1 MKKKIIYLV
10 HQYPK
15 ALILFMTS
23 IAFFSTIGIKNLEI
37 NYDQKSWFRDTD
49 KLLKDYEN
57 FKTEYGSDTS
67 LILLLSFRDN
77 VFKEEN
83 LARIQ
88 KVTEELWKVP
98 NIVRVDS
105 LTNFSHAYGEND
117 EINIENF
124 IANPNDFKWTDEYI
138 NDRKTKATT
147 IDGIQGFLMAKD
159 QKSVAIYNILK
170 VVEGSEGKVSREV
183 IRKIESDIIEK
194 YNGDGLDIMITGA
207 GSVGEAFKR
216 ETLNDMQLII
226 PIAFIA
232 LFFILI
238 LVLKNLFATCLS
250 LGLIAITV
258 GSTLGIQGW
267 LGIKVGLVTAMCP
280 IIIMAICIVD
290 LIHIFSSYLNDPTT
304 DNRRNILAQTLQR
317 NITPT
322 FLTTATTTI
331 GFLSFLTAELV
342 PIASMGII
350 ASIGI
355 ILAWMFTIFLICPL
369 LRIIPLEKKFLK
381 QTDIKMINLSRVRS
395 FIVEKPLAVV
405 LGFGSLTI
413 VTMSLSFNNI
423 IDSNI
428 QNYFSKDTK
437 IRKATSFFEEH
448 IGGANSIEVIVQSN
462 EAEGI
467 KNPKFLAQVDN
478 YISDLEKLKGVT
490 KVNSLLSSL
499 KQVHQVMNGG
509 DKTKY
514 SIAQTR
520 EEIAQELFFLELSL
534 PPTKSITKQFSTD
547 KQDIRLSIFWD
558 KSSSTQIAKGRAEIM
573 QLMESHGLKGHVTGL
588 VPLISGLDGYIVK
601 SFIESML
608 IATFSIS
615 IFMMIVFRSFF
626 YGFLCIIPNV
636 VVPSFG
642 ASALYLIGRPF
653 DAGSV
658 LIFSICLGIAIDDTI
673 YLLTNFKRQTKKG
686 LDIEAAL
693 THVLK
698 HSGKTLFYT
707 TMILVSVF
715 SLFSLGS
722 FVPNQNFAIA
732 TSVILSSAL
741 ILDLMLLPA
750 IIMLFS
756 KNEYLSRKLKLA

>member
-1 MKKKIIYLV
+1 
-10 HQYPK
+10 
-15 ALILFMTS
+15 MTS
-23 IAFFSTIGIKNLEI
+23 IAFFATIGIKNLEI

-49 KLLKDYEN
+49 KLLKDYES

-83 LARIQ
+83 LLRIQ
-88 KVTEELWKVP
+88 QITEDLWKVP

-124 IANPNDFKWTDEYI
+124 ITEPNELKWTKEYI
-138 NDRKTKATT
+138 AERQSQATS
-147 IDGIQGFLMAKD
+147 IEGIQGFLMAKD

-170 VVEGSEGKVSREV
+170 VVEGSEGRVAREV
-183 IRKIESDIIEK
+183 IRKIESDIIAK
-194 YNGDGLDIMITGA
+194 YNGLGLDIMITGA

-216 ETLNDMQLII
+216 ETLHDMELII

-238 LVLKNLFATCLS
+238 FVLKNLVATCLS

-267 LGIKVGLVTAMCP
+267 LGIKIGLVTAMCP

-290 LIHIFSSYLNDPTT
+290 LVHIFSSYLNDPIE
-304 DNRRNILAQTLQR
+304 NRKNILAQTLQR

-342 PIASMGII
+342 PIASMGVV

-355 ILAWMFTIFLICPL
+355 VLAWLFTIFLICPM
-369 LRIIPLEKKFLK
+369 LRLIPLEKKFLK
-381 QTDIKMINLSRVRS
+381 QTDINFINLARVRH
-395 FIVEKPLAVV
+395 FIVEKPLIVV
-405 LGFGSLTI
+405 IGFGLLTI
-413 VTMSLSFNNI
+413 ITTSLSFNNI

-428 QNYFSKDTK
+428 QNYFGENTK
-437 IRKATSFFEEH
+437 IRKATTFFEQH
-448 IGGANSIEVIVQSN
+448 IGGANSIEVIVKSD
-462 EAEGI
+462 ETEGI
-467 KNPKFLAQVDN
+467 KNPEFLSRVDY
-478 YISDLEKLKGVT
+478 YISDIEKIQGVT
-490 KVNSLLSSL
+490 KVNSLISSL

-509 DKTKY
+509 DDKKY
-514 SIAQTR
+514 TVANSR
-520 EEIAQELFFLELSL
+520 EEVAQELFFLELSL
-534 PPTKSITKQFSTD
+534 PPTKSITKKFSTD
-547 KQDIRLSIFWD
+547 KEDLRLTIFWD
-558 KSSSTQIAKGRAEIM
+558 KSSSSQIAKGRVEIM
-573 QLMESHGLKGHVTGL
+573 RLMQDHGLHGHVTGL

-626 YGFLCIIPNV
+626 YGFLCIIPNI
-636 VVPSFG
+636 VVPTFG

-686 LDIEAAL
+686 LDVEAAL
-693 THVLK
+693 SHVLK

-707 TMILVSVF
+707 TMILVAVF

-722 FVPNQNFAIA
+722 FIPNQNFAIA

-741 ILDLMLLPA
+741 ILDLMFLPA
-750 IIMLFS
+750 IIMLIS
-756 KNEYLSRKLKLA
+756 KSPFWSKHLKVA